1 MKNWRTIA
9 LLCALCGLSAC
20 GYNRFQSRD
29 EEIKAT
35 WAEVLNQYQRRA
47 DLDYCWSWWSNSSF
61 LTRARVSSS
70 MLRLVAI
77 RSATMPVRNI

>member
-20 GYNRFQSRD
+20 GYNRFQSLD

-35 WAEVLNQYQRRA
+35 WAEVLNQY
-47 DLDYCWSWWSNSSF
+47 
-61 LTRARVSSS
+61 
-70 MLRLVAI
+70 
-77 RSATMPVRNI
+77 